1 VIKVKVEKLKKTL
14 KTVGIV
20 IFVLMFI
27 VNLIITKGAIVDTLI
42 RMSSLIILLPI
53 FLFFVYQMGKTHY
66 KRLEQEENE

>member
-1 VIKVKVEKLKKTL
+1 
-14 KTVGIV
+14 
-20 IFVLMFI
+20 MFI